1 MLIQYYLRW
10 CTCCIRC
17 ACFRFACSTSLCLR
31 SPPWSG
37 GWAHVV
43 QARTIR
49 RSSRPEIRNLI
60 KNKLIWVWRS
70 LVRGDKGF
78 WYGSNSQ
85 TNLVMVFHALSLLLE
100 ILLMQLLTTLAIT
113 GLNLLLLKS
122 SMVCGQSYKHFTL
135 VNYDSRVVPDKKI
148 PHITTLES

>member
-1 MLIQYYLRW
+1 MVFLCKNLFTASTPVQSSLINHMKSSEVVMLIQYYLRW

-78 WYGSNSQ
+78 LYGSNSQ
-85 TNLVMVFHALSLLLE
+85 KNLVIVYHELSLLFWLFKNSTAYYLGGNE
-100 ILLMQLLTTLAIT
+100 PLGT
-113 GLNLLLLKS
+113 
-122 SMVCGQSYKHFTL
+122 F
-135 VNYDSRVVPDKKI
+135 D
-148 PHITTLES
+148 